1 MFAKKYKFLVFL
13 VLLSLSFLVS
23 CISQPLYYN
32 EKTDERLLREQSR
45 IMVLPFRDY
54 KFNEGNNSGNLARS
68 MFENALKKMRFCI
81 VPFEK
86 SSFMFPEDREEAFS
100 ITSDWVVENAKN
112 LGVDFVLFGQV
123 YDYSREKGST
133 SFLYIFSWS
142 DTDCIVGISAKLI
155 SCSTG
160 DVLWSGS
167 FSSKSYTFHDA
178 AWESVYSLVKTIK
191 FQTVKRKKK

>member
-1 MFAKKYKFLVFL
+1 MLIRKSKLLVYL

-23 CISQPLYYN
+23 CISRPLYYN
-32 EKTDERLLREQSR
+32 EKTDEILLREQSR

-54 KFNEGNNSGNLARS
+54 NFNEGNNSGNLARS
-68 MFENALKKMRFCI
+68 IFESSLKKMRFRV

-86 SSFMFPEDREEAFS
+86 SSFFFPEDREEAFS
-100 ITSDWVVENAKN
+100 VTSDWVVENSKN

-123 YDYSREKGST
+123 YDYSREKGTT

-142 DTDCIVGISAKLI
+142 DTDCTVGISAKLI

-178 AWESVYSLVKTIK
+178 AWESIDSLVKTIK
-191 FQTVKRKKK
+191 FRTVKRKKK